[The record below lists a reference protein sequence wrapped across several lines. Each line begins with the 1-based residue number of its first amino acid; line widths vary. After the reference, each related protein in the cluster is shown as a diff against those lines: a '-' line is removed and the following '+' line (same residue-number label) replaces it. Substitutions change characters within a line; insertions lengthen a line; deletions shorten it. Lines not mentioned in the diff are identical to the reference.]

1 MIKVNYQNEDDELDE
16 HEQKP
21 TYGSRLIN
29 PDNNSSELV
38 ISINSQGVGIQ
49 PSYETRPVD
58 RGGVQMQLQSPPKVY
73 SGSTELNTKVQGASR
88 YLNVQ
93 DNLIQQSLRD
103 SEPVNKLRQ
112 SNKPRNQNEAYSFV
126 QQTSGPN
133 ETFESPDVLKSI
145 NQMQYSQNRLLSSTG
160 HEAEPSSKLKS
171 QLARPISNLNMLDRQ
186 SSSSLFQPTAA

>member
-1 MIKVNYQNEDDELDE
+1 MIKVNYQNEDDELE
-16 HEQKP
+16 EYEQKP

-29 PDNNSSELV
+29 PNNNSSELV

-93 DNLIQQSLRD
+93 DNLIQ
-103 SEPVNKLRQ
+103 
-112 SNKPRNQNEAYSFV
+112 
-126 QQTSGPN
+126 
-133 ETFESPDVLKSI
+133 
-145 NQMQYSQNRLLSSTG
+145 
-160 HEAEPSSKLKS
+160 
-171 QLARPISNLNMLDRQ
+171 
-186 SSSSLFQPTAA
+186 